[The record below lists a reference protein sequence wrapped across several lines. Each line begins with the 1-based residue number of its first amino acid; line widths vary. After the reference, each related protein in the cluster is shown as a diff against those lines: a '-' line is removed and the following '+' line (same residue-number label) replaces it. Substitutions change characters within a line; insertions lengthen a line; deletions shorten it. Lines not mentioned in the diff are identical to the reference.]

1 MFKKFAFLCALLLAP
16 AVPVYAQEAAQT
28 PVVEVQI
35 TDAQLA
41 AEIGED
47 LLPIV
52 PTKLFNPIDTIYLS
66 VSTLA
71 PADTPGS
78 LGVAWRYTY
87 QGEQQ
92 AVHSEGRELIF
103 SGAGVTVFE
112 ISKPDGWPDGEYSA
126 EIILNG
132 KSTRKLK
139 FKVW

>member
-1 MFKKFAFLCALLLAP
+1 MFTKLTLIAALFLAIT
-16 AVPVYAQEAAQT
+16 VPLHAQEAHQT
-28 PVVEVQI
+28 PSVPIEI

-41 AEIGED
+41 AQIGED

-52 PTKLFNPIDTIYLS
+52 PTQLFKPIDTIYLS
-66 VSTLA
+66 VSTIA
-71 PADTPGS
+71 STDTPGS

-87 QGEQQ
+87 QGELQ

-126 EIILNG
+126 EIFLNG
-132 KSTRKLK
+132 KSERKLK
-139 FKVW
+139 FKVL